1 MIALALDPRVACS
14 HPCSTSAFEHEVAAV
29 ATGES
34 TVDSSTW
41 DQIRTRAVRLRS
53 LSFLFG
59 DAKRPDDGA
68 QSSRAVS
75 SRALMSSNGFRRWF
89 SGVRRLFGKK
99 VPEECVD
106 VMSVLRNAK
115 RPQGSKEDHAGFSA
129 FVTWEDIVRLDHAA
143 ETVAAAAAAEA
154 AAAEA
159 AAVASAGGG
168 SASASELGGAAVE
181 TSGSAAVK
189 ADVAVS
195 ISRKVIDEG
204 DHRGKAA
211 VLPNSTEADDS
222 LVTKQQREQERLCS
236 LYTNWRDGHFMAS
249 DDDIVLFSG
258 AVDMRTVG
266 NSMVSSAKP
275 IRPTDRQLSV
285 TCTSALLVH
294 LAGLGVE
301 TALDC
306 YSKLAQH
313 GEDGLFS
320 DAELQAQS
328 CVLQYAE
335 RAAALGEQAVSLE
348 YKGVDGDT
356 FLIEP
361 PQQDMPAPPQQ
372 VGAAFP
378 APISI
383 PTEGGAQSTAAA
395 DSGAPRRWSIP
406 CWEDES
412 ETVVDEVLVPV
423 QLSISVT
430 PGKSR
435 MMRIRAHP
443 LKEKPTSGNSG
454 ELSTPGHLITPVIA
468 SSEEHLKQTPAA
480 RHDVRPDSHH
490 TTSRSAVKHF
500 ERFFGASSMAG
511 SSKTKSDVSLPPL
524 FEAEIPLVIEESG
537 IGLIDVNV
545 DEGNHRFTAS
555 QRVLALMLQCV
566 PFPKQHPANSAAHAA
581 AEGYMRGDGGDERD
595 VACTLELVKNLI
607 SWFAL
612 PLEPGCWLQR
622 HHANIVASSTAAF
635 LTTADSRLVFSVR
648 VPPLSPLLIALKCH
662 DIIEGALIRL
672 QESGGY
678 LAKAISDSTL
688 STALDESRGT
698 SAVPQQRQRKLL
710 QEGMAAIKQVL
721 AALRTV
727 ANVGGSAAGGGGN
740 VRRIG
745 EWRRQMAPLVAV
757 RKRLMDCVKKLR
769 ILELEKEVNQ
779 LYGGGAPTLAK
790 SSSAQTLMS
799 SLNTNLGQEVNSS
812 EFPLAFLE
820 QTFIDI
826 LALELSIT
834 SWPTGGIGGILSGEE
849 ENTLN
854 SSKGATSNSTM
865 RGFRVVLGDV
875 FDEDRAEPSVVPTTR
890 SSRSNSKASTHS
902 SRADRSEWEYLSVL
916 GVERAAIDEERRLLL
931 LREQM
936 ESKKR
941 RQESRAR
948 FMAQSTKQNNASK
961 KSFGKALRFSKLA
974 KDVDRIHFNLHS
986 KKAPHEV

>member
-1 MIALALDPRVACS
+1 MVQWCASP
-14 HPCSTSAFEHEVAAV
+14 
-29 ATGES
+29 
-34 TVDSSTW
+34 
-41 DQIRTRAVRLRS
+41 LREE
-53 LSFLFG
+53 
-59 DAKRPDDGA
+59 GA
-68 QSSRAVS
+68 
-75 SRALMSSNGFRRWF
+75 
-89 SGVRRLFGKK
+89 
-99 VPEECVD
+99 EECVD

-115 RPQGSKEDHAGFSA
+115 RPQGPKEDHAGFSA

-154 AAAEA
+154 AAAAA

-222 LVTKQQREQERLCS
+222 LVTKRQREQERLCS

-335 RAAALGEQAVSLE
+335 RAAALGERAVSLE

-356 FLIEP
+356 FLTEP

-435 MMRIRAHP
+435 MMRIRAPP

-468 SSEEHLKQTPAA
+468 SSEEHLKPTPAA
-480 RHDVRPDSHH
+480 RHDVRPDSHY

-545 DEGNHRFTAS
+545 DEGDRFTAS

-566 PFPKQHPANSAAHAA
+566 PFPKQHPANIAAHAA

-595 VACTLELVKNLI
+595 VACT
-607 SWFAL
+607 
-612 PLEPGCWLQR
+612 
-622 HHANIVASSTAAF
+622 
-635 LTTADSRLVFSVR
+635 
-648 VPPLSPLLIALKCH
+648 
-662 DIIEGALIRL
+662 
-672 QESGGY
+672 
-678 LAKAISDSTL
+678 
-688 STALDESRGT
+688 
-698 SAVPQQRQRKLL
+698 
-710 QEGMAAIKQVL
+710 
-721 AALRTV
+721 
-727 ANVGGSAAGGGGN
+727 
-740 VRRIG
+740 
-745 EWRRQMAPLVAV
+745 
-757 RKRLMDCVKKLR
+757 
-769 ILELEKEVNQ
+769 
-779 LYGGGAPTLAK
+779 
-790 SSSAQTLMS
+790 
-799 SLNTNLGQEVNSS
+799 
-812 EFPLAFLE
+812 
-820 QTFIDI
+820 
-826 LALELSIT
+826 
-834 SWPTGGIGGILSGEE
+834 
-849 ENTLN
+849 
-854 SSKGATSNSTM
+854 
-865 RGFRVVLGDV
+865 
-875 FDEDRAEPSVVPTTR
+875 
-890 SSRSNSKASTHS
+890 
-902 SRADRSEWEYLSVL
+902 
-916 GVERAAIDEERRLLL
+916 
-931 LREQM
+931 
-936 ESKKR
+936 
-941 RQESRAR
+941 
-948 FMAQSTKQNNASK
+948 
-961 KSFGKALRFSKLA
+961 
-974 KDVDRIHFNLHS
+974 
-986 KKAPHEV
+986 